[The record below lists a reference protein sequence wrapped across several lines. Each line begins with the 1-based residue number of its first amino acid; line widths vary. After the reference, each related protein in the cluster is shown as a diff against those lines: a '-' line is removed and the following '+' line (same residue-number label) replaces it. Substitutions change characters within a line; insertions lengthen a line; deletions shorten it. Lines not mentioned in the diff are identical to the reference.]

1 MIWLV
6 VSTPLKNMSSSMGKM
21 TSHILWGKNGWNH
34 QPVMII
40 HDYVP
45 RCFSLDWFRK
55 KCRTPICQIITY
67 EGWTWWILQKQ
78 MPQHL
83 LTQLWESDDRM
94 SLSWKLSTWNLQGYH
109 RSSNPVK
116 NRATLFCGCGVGTWN
131 NFCIHIYI
139 YKWHVGKQEEINLLP
154 NVINKYNK

>member
-6 VSTPLKNMSSSMGKM
+6 VSTPLKNMSLSMGRM
-21 TSHILWGKNGWNH
+21 TSHILWEKMVETTNQWKK
-34 QPVMII
+34 
-40 HDYVP
+40 
-45 RCFSLDWFRK
+45 SLDWFRK
-55 KCRTPICQIITY
+55 KYGTPICQIITY

-78 MPQHL
+78 MRQHL

-131 NFCIHIYI
+131 IFCIYI
-139 YKWHVGKQEEINLLP
+139 YIQMTCGETRRSQLATQC
-154 NVINKYNK
+154 NK